1 MIPATQE
8 VYDAFNRV
16 GLYNEPSFE
25 TDRRA
30 LAAAIREIAAK
41 FSYEAYGDGW
51 YELVVDAKDLYAI
64 ADELEPMT
72 NDTQNLQSER
82 SDGAG
87 PIRRPDH

>member
-1 MIPATQE
+1 MTPTTQE

-72 NDTQNLQSER
+72 HGTEELQSGGE
-82 SDGAG
+82 DGS
-87 PIRRPDH
+87 PPL

>member
-1 MIPATQE
+1 MTPATQE

-41 FSYEAYGDGW
+41 FSYEAYEGGW

-72 NDTQNLQSER
+72 NGTQNLQSER
-82 SDGAG
+82 TDG
-87 PIRRPDH
+87 PLTL